1 MVVDG
6 PPEPSPRLAPA
17 PASSAPRPVQR
28 LLDILV
34 AAVMLFALAPLW
46 LIRAAAGLIRERRL
60 FDKSTRIGAERKPF
74 HRLRFAGDLPLAG
87 LAVWWNLLRGEMALV
102 GPRALAP
109 QEAET
114 VPDSAIARFRVPPG
128 LISGYAVRRQ
138 VGIAYADEFAQ
149 DVEDVERSSL
159 VNDLGLLARWLL
171 GGLISAQGNAL
182 ARPDK
187 VSIFGIPMDNLT
199 MQEALSWVMAASA
212 PSPEQTLEHKQG
224 QEPTSKQLA
233 FVNADC
239 LNIAWR
245 DPAYKATLRACD
257 RVFADGIGLRLGG
270 RMLGFELRDNLNG
283 TDLYPLLCEA
293 AAKAGRSLYLLGARP
308 GIAAAAGEAMRSR
321 FPGLLIA
328 GSRDGYFTA
337 RDEPAV
343 VEEINRSGAAI
354 LLVALGAP
362 RQEQWIARNRDRL
375 APLVAMGVGGLFDFY
390 SGRIRRA
397 PPWMREIGMEWVYR
411 LLQEPRRMWR
421 RYIIGNPVFLYRV
434 WLQKRR
440 PERFDSPPDDDR
452 RSGAQPSSED

>member
-1 MVVDG
+1 
-6 PPEPSPRLAPA
+6 
-17 PASSAPRPVQR
+17 
-28 LLDILV
+28 
-34 AAVMLFALAPLW
+34 
-46 LIRAAAGLIRERRL
+46 
-60 FDKSTRIGAERKPF
+60 
-74 HRLRFAGDLPLAG
+74 
-87 LAVWWNLLRGEMALV
+87 
-102 GPRALAP
+102 
-109 QEAET
+109 
-114 VPDSAIARFRVPPG
+114 
-128 LISGYAVRRQ
+128 
-138 VGIAYADEFAQ
+138 
-149 DVEDVERSSL
+149 
-159 VNDLGLLARWLL
+159 
-171 GGLISAQGNAL
+171 
-182 ARPDK
+182 
-187 VSIFGIPMDNLT
+187 MDNLT